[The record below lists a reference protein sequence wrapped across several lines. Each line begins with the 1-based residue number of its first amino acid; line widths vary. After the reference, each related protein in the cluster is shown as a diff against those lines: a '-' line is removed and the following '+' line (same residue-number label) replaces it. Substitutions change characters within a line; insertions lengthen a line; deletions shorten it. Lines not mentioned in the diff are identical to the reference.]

1 MKRRPKT
8 GERSDTRS
16 LAKIAEAGWT
26 MLRHRGLPYMTT
38 AKVAKDAPRYVA
50 VKRIPEREDDSTTIL
65 FESSYTLEA
74 LAKQVVRREEEEA
87 R

>member
-8 GERSDTRS
+8 GERSDAR
-16 LAKIAEAGWT
+16 AKSTIEGAGWKIT
-26 MLRHRGLPYMTT
+26 QVPGVNVERGGRF
-38 AKVAKDAPRYVA
+38 VARKP
-50 VKRIPEREDDSTTIL
+50 IPEREDDTTTFL